1 MSRRKAKREETAAEP
16 EGGPPRIS
24 VGGHPRARASIRR
37 TRARAGIAGFVLV
50 LALSL
55 NADVPTYDAL
65 WRALAGGVVAHFGAW
80 FAALALWRRLV
91 VAELELA
98 RRRLVEKDELRAAAQ
113 AEAAGT

>member
-1 MSRRKAKREETAAEP
+1 MSRKKKQDEAAAEP
-16 EGGPPRIS
+16 GSGPSRIS

-37 TRARAGIAGFVLV
+37 TRARAGIVGFVLV

-55 NADVPTYDAL
+55 NAGVPVYETL

-80 FAALALWRRLV
+80 IAALALWRRLV

-98 RRRLVEKDELRAAAQ
+98 RRRLVDEDERRAATR
-113 AEAAGT
+113 AEAAAA